1 MNCDTL
7 WKNNKELE
15 HDYEV
20 DSEVILELFH
30 KYICEGRTPE
40 VAMEETFEKIQ
51 GMASVIGISQEKNC
65 FVAATNNGSLY
76 YCKSE
81 DGNFTV
87 FASEALIL
95 KKLLEDIPKL
105 SSCLLKEH
113 IQQLQAGRCIS
124 IYRKECFLENRTEVL
139 QDDPNNTQVI
149 KSRPELQ
156 ISNYKQYEID
166 FEKIRN
172 LRRCR
177 KCVLPETMPFIEF
190 DDNGVCNYCK
200 TYKKVEYRGKDAL
213 NSWKEEYLKNNEN
226 KSMVAFSGGRDSSYG
241 LHYFVK
247 EMGIKPIVYCYDWGM
262 VTDLARRNQSRM
274 CSQLGIEFVLVSAD
288 IKKKRENIRKNI
300 LAWLKQPILGMVP
313 LFMAG
318 DKHYFYYANK
328 ICKDYHLQHVLLAS
342 NPYEKTH
349 FKPGFCGVKPDI
361 LNMVD
366 NGLDIERLRRKDVIK
381 LASFYGGQFLKNNK
395 YFNSSILDTISA
407 AASFYVILHNYFRL
421 FDYVPWDEKT
431 VDKVLKEEYAWE
443 CADDTESTWR
453 IGDGTVP
460 FYNYIYCLV
469 TGFTE
474 NDTFRSN
481 QIREG
486 ILTREEALHLVYRD
500 NEPRFE
506 SMKWYFDVIGLDM
519 WMVLNG
525 VKEMEKMY

>member
-1 MNCDTL
+1 ML
-7 WKNNKELE
+7 
-15 HDYEV
+15 
-20 DSEVILELFH
+20 
-30 KYICEGRTPE
+30 
-40 VAMEETFEKIQ
+40 
-51 GMASVIGISQEKNC
+51 
-65 FVAATNNGSLY
+65 
-76 YCKSE
+76 
-81 DGNFTV
+81 
-87 FASEALIL
+87 LI
-95 KKLLEDIPKL
+95 
-105 SSCLLKEH
+105 
-113 IQQLQAGRCIS
+113 A
-124 IYRKECFLENRTEVL
+124 
-139 QDDPNNTQVI
+139 
-149 KSRPELQ
+149 
-156 ISNYKQYEID
+156 
-166 FEKIRN
+166 
-172 LRRCR
+172 
-177 KCVLPETMPFIEF
+177 
-190 DDNGVCNYCK
+190 
-200 TYKKVEYRGKDAL
+200 
-213 NSWKEEYLKNNEN
+213 WKEEYLKNNEN

-443 CADDTESTWR
+443 
-453 IGDGTVP
+453 IGRAHV
-460 FYNYIYCLV
+460 
-469 TGFTE
+469 
-474 NDTFRSN
+474 
-481 QIREG
+481 
-486 ILTREEALHLVYRD
+486 
-500 NEPRFE
+500 
-506 SMKWYFDVIGLDM
+506 
-519 WMVLNG
+519 
-525 VKEMEKMY
+525 